1 MKYLLLV
8 ILGCNKLKFLK
19 SLRILHLTIDSRYG
33 GIYRFIELWSKL
45 DLEANPHIFHSTF
58 KYKCLETSINI
69 INKRLSNKR
78 EKKGIYYFYD
88 FIVNIRFY
96 LFEGLKNDVIVMH
109 SIYLVL
115 LVPLFKFLRKDI
127 YIISHDY
134 NNPIL
139 LQIISYYLIKRK
151 HIFVAPW
158 LKQSFFRS
166 TRDSLN
172 ICLPTNLI
180 IKIKKN
186 SLYLEERIFPK
197 PYQLSFV
204 YIGSLSN
211 VKGFYDLIILLNQ
224 IKKNVLI
231 NVIGPAED
239 RYLKRL
245 PKINKNHKIIFHG
258 GIYDEKRKKKI
269 ISSSNFAIIP
279 SRSEVFPFVYSE
291 FLNEG
296 LIPIC
301 NSINVFK
308 ELSKDHRHLYDS
320 NNINEFKDCIEW
332 SISLT
337 KKDYIFYHRN
347 LAEKFN
353 QFIMEHENINS
364 LSKRIINGYF

>member
-1 MKYLLLV
+1 M
-8 ILGCNKLKFLK
+8 GCNKSKFLK

-45 DLEANPHIFHSTF
+45 DLEANPYILHSTF
-58 KYKCLETSINI
+58 KYNYLESSINI

-78 EKKGIYYFYD
+78 EKKGIYFIFD

-96 LFEGLKNDVIVMH
+96 LYEGLKNDVIVIH
-109 SIYLVL
+109 SIYLVFL
-115 LVPLFKFLRKDI
+115 IPLFKILRKDI
-127 YIISHDY
+127 YIISHDF

-158 LKQSFFRS
+158 LKKSFWRS
-166 TRDSLN
+166 TKDSLN

-180 IKIKKN
+180 IKTELTSVHLGK
-186 SLYLEERIFPK
+186 RIFPE

-204 YIGSLSN
+204 YIGSLSD
-211 VKGFYDLIILLNQ
+211 VKGFNDLIILLNQ
-224 IKKNVLI
+224 IEKNVLI
-231 NVIGPAED
+231 NIIGPAEE

-245 PKINKNHKIIFHG
+245 SKINNNHKLIFHG
-258 GIYDEKRKKKI
+258 GIYDENRKKRI
-269 ISSSNFAIIP
+269 ISSANFAIIP

-308 ELSKDHRHLYDS
+308 ELSTVQLHLYDS
-320 NNINEFKDCIEW
+320 KNINEFKDCIQW

-337 KKDYIFYHRN
+337 NKDYLSYHRKLVEN
-347 LAEKFN
+347 FN
-353 QFIMEHENINS
+353 QFIMEHKNINS
-364 LSKRIINGYF
+364 LSMRIINGYF